1 MADGFGAMEDR
12 TIKGLTSSL
21 TRSFEPDGS
30 HKARLEASFTREWHA
45 ISSPQAMPKAD
56 TLDSEIKHH
65 LHAVGELAQ
74 ELDQLFEEMGQQITV
89 LKVGVRHECRIA
101 AGLTR
106 KLEIKVD
113 GDDVTDIQMA
123 CRLDENKHL
132 VDQLDKL
139 DEETRLAPEPFALG
153 ICDTARQALDEG
165 PYWEWLEPDVSQS
178 LRFGIEDSSSFFV
191 NLLAKKECHVIFIS
205 KAISRA
211 GTNRSKFSLSGG
223 AVDSTLGSTGWTLE
237 MQKLME
243 KVREHKDTKQVRKK
257 TRRVP
262 KTFPNGLGRT
272 RVEGRKKG
280 LSFGE
285 LVFPEGRPAREQHQI
300 EYAQLKVLQLWRR
313 RDLAASQGKVWAKLP
328 SELPQKLAQKL
339 LKTRQ
344 ERSVFTSIAI
354 AGGFAFFLQRQRQL
368 HVMRSRTALRQLAW
382 YKALFSAS
390 RFLILVIYLNK
401 GRQEAQAKRSGTLT
415 AVTPRR
421 MSMRRRSTDAEVFF
435 QESSPLAMLRKYL
448 RRPGSKSPSAKRPE
462 GAGSPV
468 RPRMLRANVEPGS
481 LAHHLLLQGFD
492 LRPPESRLARRGAAP
507 ARLAHQSQ
515 FAKGL
520 AARLGRQIQAA
531 PKVVS
536 NSSEHSQ
543 MQQAIEEVSQST
555 LMMTVSPRELGS
567 LALAKNKANVQLMGV
582 EHFEQFYM
590 NAVQRAADELVKQRA
605 REAEQQEQD
614 KTKRPRII
622 KRYRLRFLEEE
633 SDLPWLPLQETLML
647 VIRGKSMFLT
657 PTEQALYDSKMK
669 NVNEE
674 RRAAARLPG
683 FFAPLEAVLLCHP
696 VMVGLTTKLQR
707 DLRPNDGVMAWKAQ
721 LFQGRYEKLSSRAI
735 VGHQFLSDD
744 RESHMLRTCVNVG
757 GPFNASPAKST
768 LDPPAVIHDQFL
780 ATTTSS
786 GTVWRAFGSEED
798 AQTRYRM
805 EDPIR
810 QLPTLTEPRELR
822 LEDACRARSA
832 QRAQSVVRHLGERT
846 ADMVADGEARS
857 QRRFHSWAMSSLVP
871 EEAQLWKA
879 KVLPFFDEFASTC
892 SSSRRSPGCT
902 AESFFDTKASKTSET
917 WNSGIS
923 MKTVGT
929 PSGSKVVK
937 LPTTPEEVGQ
947 WLSSHDALQSV
958 TGDAMKSACGWSSG
972 FRKDPMSMEEVLNV
986 RILERSNAAF
996 AKRKKEPPNFCGPFL
1011 LQWA

>member
-1 MADGFGAMEDR
+1 M
-12 TIKGLTSSL
+12 
-21 TRSFEPDGS
+21 
-30 HKARLEASFTREWHA
+30 
-45 ISSPQAMPKAD
+45 
-56 TLDSEIKHH
+56 
-65 LHAVGELAQ
+65 
-74 ELDQLFEEMGQQITV
+74 
-89 LKVGVRHECRIA
+89 
-101 AGLTR
+101 
-106 KLEIKVD
+106 
-113 GDDVTDIQMA
+113 
-123 CRLDENKHL
+123 
-132 VDQLDKL
+132 
-139 DEETRLAPEPFALG
+139 
-153 ICDTARQALDEG
+153 
-165 PYWEWLEPDVSQS
+165 
-178 LRFGIEDSSSFFV
+178 
-191 NLLAKKECHVIFIS
+191 
-205 KAISRA
+205 
-211 GTNRSKFSLSGG
+211 
-223 AVDSTLGSTGWTLE
+223 
-237 MQKLME
+237 
-243 KVREHKDTKQVRKK
+243 
-257 TRRVP
+257 
-262 KTFPNGLGRT
+262 
-272 RVEGRKKG
+272 
-280 LSFGE
+280 
-285 LVFPEGRPAREQHQI
+285 
-300 EYAQLKVLQLWRR
+300 
-313 RDLAASQGKVWAKLP
+313 
-328 SELPQKLAQKL
+328 AQKL

-368 HVMRSRTALRQLAW
+368 HLMRSRTALRQLAW

-390 RFLILVIYLNK
+390 RFLILGIYLNK

-415 AVTPRR
+415 IAPRR
-421 MSMRRRSTDAEVFF
+421 MSTRRRSTDAEAFF
-435 QESSPLAMLRKYL
+435 QEMSPLSMLRKYL
-448 RRPGSKSPSAKRPE
+448 RRPGSKSSSAKRPE
-462 GAGSPV
+462 GAGSP

-492 LRPPESRLARRGAAP
+492 LRPPESRLARRGAEP
-507 ARLAHQSQ
+507 ARLLHQNQ
-515 FAKGL
+515 LAKGL

-555 LMMTVSPRELGS
+555 LMMTVSPRELAS
-567 LALAKNKANVQLMGV
+567 LALAKSKAVHVQLMGV

-657 PTEQALYDSKMK
+657 PAEQTLYDGKMK

-683 FFAPLEAVLLCHP
+683 FFAPLEAVLLSHP

-721 LFQGRYEKLSSRAI
+721 LFQGRYEKLSSRALE
-735 VGHQFLSDD
+735 GHQFLSND
-744 RESHMLRTCVNVG
+744 RESHILRTCVNVG

-832 QRAQSVVRHLGERT
+832 QRAQSVFRHLGERT

-917 WNSGIS
+917 WNSGNS

-929 PSGSKVVK
+929 PSGSKAAVK
-937 LPTTPEEVGQ
+937 PPSTPQEVGQ

-996 AKRKKEPPNFCGPFL
+996 AKRKKELELYKGL
-1011 LQWA
+1011 TR